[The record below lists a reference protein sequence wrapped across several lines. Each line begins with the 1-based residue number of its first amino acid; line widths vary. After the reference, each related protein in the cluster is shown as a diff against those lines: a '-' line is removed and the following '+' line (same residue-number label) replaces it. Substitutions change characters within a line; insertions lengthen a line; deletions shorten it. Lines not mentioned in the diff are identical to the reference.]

1 MPERCSGVLVLGDMC
16 MCTQTSPDRHS
27 ISVSARALGEA
38 ILAALRAA
46 GALIVAT
53 LTAPTRGMRNG
64 RPRPVSVNHV
74 DVQILL
80 VDRHCIR
87 ELNRTLAKTLCRA
100 ARIWAPLKLPVDRIV
115 VGAGF
120 PAEGRA
126 DIYEDFVGLVG
137 EGITA
142 KGDPPPTR
150 LVVISLGLRSGERD
164 LEPSEV
170 SGALAVQIQ
179 RLVDDLSSKH
189 RTVGTPAV
197 DTGPA
202 AVTQGDSSAAP
213 RTSRLARSTPAAEP
227 RRVTR
232 DATEEV
238 QGLAAGGGSL
248 TDRNSMS
255 PVPSLQELLATVQ
268 EGQPLT
274 AAGPA
279 TQTTNP

>member
-1 MPERCSGVLVLGDMC
+1 

-46 GALIVAT
+46 GTLIVAM

-142 KGDPPPTR
+142 KGDPPPTWPEGR
-150 LVVISLGLRSGERD
+150 SSRQGHAHRHKDLR
-164 LEPSEV
+164 
-170 SGALAVQIQ
+170 QF
-179 RLVDDLSSKH
+179 
-189 RTVGTPAV
+189 
-197 DTGPA
+197 
-202 AVTQGDSSAAP
+202 
-213 RTSRLARSTPAAEP
+213 
-227 RRVTR
+227 
-232 DATEEV
+232 
-238 QGLAAGGGSL
+238 
-248 TDRNSMS
+248 
-255 PVPSLQELLATVQ
+255 
-268 EGQPLT
+268 
-274 AAGPA
+274 
-279 TQTTNP
+279 